1 MSSDVRASSKA
12 AARELASVDS
22 AAGRVV
28 SELLPLVLAELPA
41 LLDAVTGPMSR
52 LEPTVGAALREA
64 RAEALS
70 AAEAAVGLVIAETE
84 ARLRDLPSDPDG
96 ALAQRMRLL
105 ARQVGRARRLRGE
118 PLWPLFPAYRRGAL
132 LGWRRIATLARR
144 TELPPAV
151 LVRSRE
157 AVFGLVED
165 LTTATVDGY
174 VHEREAAAQP
184 RRR

>member
-12 AARELASVDS
+12 ATRELASVDS

-41 LLDAVTGPMSR
+41 LLDAVAGPMSR

-84 ARLRDLPSDPDG
+84 ARLRDLP
-96 ALAQRMRLL
+96 R
-105 ARQVGRARRLRGE
+105 
-118 PLWPLFPAYRRGAL
+118 
-132 LGWRRIATLARR
+132 
-144 TELPPAV
+144 
-151 LVRSRE
+151 
-157 AVFGLVED
+157 
-165 LTTATVDGY
+165 
-174 VHEREAAAQP
+174 P
-184 RRR
+184 RRCARPTHAPARPAGGAGTASPR